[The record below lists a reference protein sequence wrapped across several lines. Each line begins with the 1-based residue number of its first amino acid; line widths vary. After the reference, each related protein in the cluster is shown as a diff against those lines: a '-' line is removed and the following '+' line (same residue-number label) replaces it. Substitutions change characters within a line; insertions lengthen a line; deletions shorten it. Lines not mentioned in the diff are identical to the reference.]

1 MSRILTPVTA
11 LATLPA
17 PPPRSPA
24 EQVAAELARSD
35 EHGLPPSEEVMEQR
49 WRDIIARHPD
59 PDSVLRAWRGWWAR
73 PEQLSPGSVGAALDV
88 TMWRWWAIVTGRG
101 WGKTRTAA
109 EWVVDRCEQ
118 FAAKGVRHR
127 VALVAPTAGDAR
139 DTMVE
144 GESGLLAVL
153 DRRGYRYDWIPSKR
167 RLFIYVNPKRPTR
180 CTLYSAERPDR
191 LRGPQHHTAWCEEY
205 AAWPAK
211 VDSHGNTAFTNA
223 EFGLRLPCP
232 PGLRTQ
238 GVVTTTPKPIPSV
251 KDLLERDGKDV
262 VRTRGAL
269 YDNLRNLDPE
279 FVQTILDRYPAGS
292 PLALQE
298 VFGQL
303 LDIVEGALWTPDVNN
318 RYRVDLATIP
328 ELATPAALQDENEWA
343 RVLLDALGIELV
355 VVGVD
360 PFGGG
365 RTGEAGII
373 AVGANLQE
381 SKAYTL
387 EDASGNMPA
396 DVWAAEVVRVYRRWG
411 AAFVAAEQNYGG
423 DMVRANVH
431 AIDSTV
437 AVQMV
442 HAKKSKRL
450 RAEPVSTL
458 AVAGR
463 SVLVGYFPE
472 LESQMVGWVPPAE
485 GERAADS
492 PDRLDAHVYG
502 VTGVFPNI
510 TQPPATASRARRAG
524 AAWRPGASGTRGV
537 AAPS

>member
-1 MSRILTPVTA
+1 MTD
-11 LATLPA
+11 LAVLPA
-17 PPPRSPA
+17 PPPSSPA
-24 EQVAAELARSD
+24 ETVAAELARPD
-35 EHGLPPSEEVMEQR
+35 PTTGVPPSEEVMEQR
-49 WRDIIARHPD
+49 WRDIVAAHPD

-73 PEQLSPGSVGAALDV
+73 PEQLSPGSPGAALDV
-88 TMWRWWAIVTGRG
+88 TTWRWWAIVTGRG

-109 EWVVDRCEQ
+109 EWVVDRCEE
-118 FAAKGVRHR
+118 FAQAGVRHR

-180 CTLYSAERPDR
+180 CTTYSAERPDR

-223 EFGLRLPCP
+223 ELGLRLPCP
-232 PGLRTQ
+232 PGIQTR

-251 KDLLERDGKDV
+251 TELLDRDGGDV

-269 YDNLRNLDPE
+269 YDNLRNLDPS
-279 FVQTILDRYPAGS
+279 FVRTILERYPAGS

-298 VFGQL
+298 VYGQL
-303 LDIVEGALWTPDVNN
+303 LDIVEGALWTPDDLKAT
-318 RYRVDLATIP
+318 RVDLAAIP
-328 ELATPAALQDENEWA
+328 ELRTDAAIQDPDEWA
-343 RVLLDALGIELV
+343 RILVAALGLDAV

-365 RTGEAGII
+365 RTGEAGIVV
-373 AVGANLQE
+373 VGANTTE
-381 SKAYTL
+381 GKAYTL
-387 EDASGNMPA
+387 EDASGNMPSETWGA
-396 DVWAAEVVRVYRRWG
+396 KVVQVFHRWG
-411 AAFVAAEQNYGG
+411 ANFVAAETNYGG
-423 DMVRANVH
+423 DMVRAVIQ
-431 AIDSTV
+431 ATDSTV
-437 AVQMV
+437 PVQLV
-442 HAKKSKRL
+442 NAKRGKRL

-458 AVAGR
+458 TKGGR
-463 SVLVGYFPE
+463 TAHVGFFPD
-472 LESQMVGWVPPAE
+472 LESQQVSWVP
-485 GERAADS
+485 GDDS
-492 PDRLDAHVYG
+492 PDRLDAYVYG

-510 TQPPATASRARRAG
+510 TQPPASASTTRRRG
-524 AAWRPGASGTRGV
+524 ATWRPGTSGSRSSGIASPG
-537 AAPS
+537 